1 MVAHPFLPPIS
12 PRLSV
17 SEYFLFYLP
26 SPLSICITLSPS
38 LRLSPTFPFSYFP
51 LLLLSPSPTFP
62 FSYFPLLLLSPSP
75 TFPFSY
81 FPLLLLSPSPSCAH
95 HILHPHTP
103 SLRYFSLTH
112 CSLKR
117 KRQECPLHFF
127 HTSSLTYEAA
137 GVRIRLD
144 VHFSM
149 LIDKMIQ
156 PRNPRST
163 SVTRMRLYTRTL
175 GSVTSLGMLGW
186 REWHFWM
193 HC

>member
-38 LRLSPTFPFSYFP
+38 LRL
-51 LLLLSPSPTFP
+51 
-62 FSYFPLLLLSPSP
+62 SP